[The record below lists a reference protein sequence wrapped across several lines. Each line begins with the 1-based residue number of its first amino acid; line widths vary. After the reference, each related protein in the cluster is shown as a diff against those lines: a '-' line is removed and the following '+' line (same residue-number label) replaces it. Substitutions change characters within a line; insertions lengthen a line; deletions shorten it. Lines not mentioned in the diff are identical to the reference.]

1 MKKLHSRREYFTF
14 CCVTYYE
21 RLIMKIKRGDIFM
34 ADLGSAVG
42 SEQKGIRPVI
52 VIQNDIGNKRSGTVI
67 VAAVTSRNKKPLPTH
82 ITMKSNCL
90 RKHSTALLEQIRTID
105 KQRLRNRI
113 GHASETDMIKI
124 DDALRISLDI

>member
-1 MKKLHSRREYFTF
+1 
-14 CCVTYYE
+14 
-21 RLIMKIKRGDIFM
+21 M
-34 ADLGSAVG
+34 ADLGSVIG

-67 VAAVTSRNKKPLPTH
+67 VASITSRNKKTLPTH
-82 ITMKSNCL
+82 IVMKANCL

-105 KQRLRNRI
+105 KQRLRSRV
-113 GHASETDMIKI
+113 GHASETDMMKI